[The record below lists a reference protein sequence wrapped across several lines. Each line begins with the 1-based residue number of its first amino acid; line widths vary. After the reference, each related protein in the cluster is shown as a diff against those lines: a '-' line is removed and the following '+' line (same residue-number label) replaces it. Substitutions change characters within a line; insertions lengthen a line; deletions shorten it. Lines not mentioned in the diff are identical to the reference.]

1 MLRASGERARLD
13 TSARRVVNAF
23 MANEQSG
30 LGTLTCFDRGR
41 SLRLPAIRV
50 SVTLPDRCVLTAPLP
65 IHPLVIGSS
74 PECDLVVTDP
84 RISRRHCELRITE
97 KGVLLRDLG
106 SKNGTLVQGVP
117 IIEVILP
124 PSIPVVVGGS
134 QLMVSPAGAPSV
146 LPLSGS
152 SKFGDALGQSLSM
165 RALFA
170 KLERAAPTDE
180 TILLL
185 GESGTG
191 KEVLAR
197 AIHAESG
204 RSSGPFVVLDCG
216 GIAPNLVEGEL
227 FGHIR
232 GAFTGAAGS
241 QAGLLEQANG
251 GTLFIDELGELP
263 IELQP
268 KLLRALESRQVR
280 RLGASE
286 YKPFDARV
294 VAATHRNLRTR
305 ITDGLFREDL
315 YYRLAVVEV
324 HVPALRERKDDIPLL
339 IERFLSGRDPPR
351 ALSDLPPQTVSLLSA
366 YDWPGN
372 VRELRNA
379 VARLVLFPELLE
391 ELVGPGRS
399 PAAAPSQAS
408 REAPRSAAPEAAV
421 KREAA
426 KDADAAKLGRLMD
439 LSLPEA
445 REVIMEEFERS
456 YVSVKLRQ
464 HGGNISRAA
473 DAMGVSRQLVHRLI
487 DRYDLKDK
495 LKGSGGD

>member
-1 MLRASGERARLD
+1 M
-13 TSARRVVNAF
+13 TS
-23 MANEQSG
+23 EQSG
-30 LGTLTCFDRGR
+30 LGTLTSFDRGR

-50 SVTLPDRCVLTAPLP
+50 TVTLPDRCVLTAPLP

-117 IIEVILP
+117 IIEVLLP
-124 PSIPVVVGGS
+124 PSIPVMVGGS
-134 QLMVSPAGAPSV
+134 QLVVAPSGAPSV

-152 SKFGDALGQSLSM
+152 SRFGDALGQSLAM

-197 AIHAESG
+197 AIHASSR
-204 RSSGPFVVLDCG
+204 RSSGPFVVIDCG
-216 GIAPNLVEGEL
+216 SIAPNLVEGEL
-227 FGHIR
+227 FGYVR

-263 IELQP
+263 NELQP

-280 RLGASE
+280 RLGASD

-294 VAATHRNLRTR
+294 VAATHRNLRAR
-305 ITDGLFREDL
+305 IAEGLFREDL

-339 IERFLSGRDPPR
+339 IERFLAGRDPPR
-351 ALSDLPPQTVSLLSA
+351 ALADLPPQTVSLLSA

-372 VRELRNA
+372 VRELRNT

-391 ELVGPGRS
+391 ELVGTGR
-399 PAAAPSQAS
+399 PASAAPAV
-408 REAPRSAAPEAAV
+408 REAPRGAAPEEMGGA
-421 KREAA
+421 KREGL
-426 KDADAAKLGRLMD
+426 KDADEAKLGRLLD
-439 LSLPEA
+439 LSLPQA
-445 REVIMEEFERS
+445 REVVMEEFERS
-456 YVSVKLRQ
+456 YLAVKLRH

-495 LKGSGGD
+495 LRGSGGGD

>member
-1 MLRASGERARLD
+1 
-13 TSARRVVNAF
+13 
-23 MANEQSG
+23 
-30 LGTLTCFDRGR
+30 
-41 SLRLPAIRV
+41 
-50 SVTLPDRCVLTAPLP
+50 
-65 IHPLVIGSS
+65 
-74 PECDLVVTDP
+74 
-84 RISRRHCELRITE
+84 
-97 KGVLLRDLG
+97 
-106 SKNGTLVQGVP
+106 
-117 IIEVILP
+117 
-124 PSIPVVVGGS
+124 
-134 QLMVSPAGAPSV
+134 
-146 LPLSGS
+146 
-152 SKFGDALGQSLSM
+152 M

-170 KLERAAPTDE
+170 KLERASPTDE

-197 AIHAESG
+197 AIHASSR
-204 RSSGPFVVLDCG
+204 RSSGPFVVIDCG
-216 GIAPNLVEGEL
+216 SIAPNLVEGEL
-227 FGHIR
+227 FGYVR

-263 IELQP
+263 NELQP

-280 RLGASE
+280 RLGASD
-286 YKPFDARV
+286 YKVFDARV

-305 ITDGLFREDL
+305 IAEGLFREDL

-339 IERFLSGRDPPR
+339 IERFLAGRDPPR
-351 ALSDLPPQTVSLLSA
+351 SLADLPPQTVSLLSA

-372 VRELRNA
+372 VRELRNT

-391 ELVGPGRS
+391 ELVGSGR
-399 PAAAPSQAS
+399 PAGSNAASAQAV
-408 REAPRSAAPEAAV
+408 REAPRSAAPDSTGGV
-421 KREAA
+421 KREGV
-426 KDADAAKLGRLMD
+426 KEADEAKLGRLLD
-439 LSLPEA
+439 LSLPQA
-445 REVIMEEFERS
+445 REVVMEEFERS
-456 YVSVKLRQ
+456 YLAVKLRQ

-495 LKGSGGD
+495 LRGSGGGDG